1 MLYDALIFDCE
12 NVIDLDDPAVNSIRI
27 NRLNQQE
34 AEALS
39 DILLNHETNV
49 CLFPHKE

>member
-12 NVIDLDDPAVNSIRI
+12 SVIALDDPATSSIRI
-27 NRLNQQE
+27 NNLNQRE

-39 DILLNHETNV
+39 EILSNHETNV